1 MLIKKRYINKHR
13 GTEGLLSHHFL
24 SHLPVRVQRAPLPPF
39 PLSTPRQGTEGPLP
53 PSGYRRPPLPPARQ
67 GTEAPSTRQGTE
79 GPLSLLPVRVQKA
92 PALTS
97 PSVLFL
103 LVLCL
108 SLHIAKPV
116 I

>member
-67 GTEAPSTRQGTE
+67 GTEAPSLPLHPSGYRRPPLSPPRQGTE
-79 GPLSLLPVRVQKA
+79 GPRSHLPICSLSPRFV
-92 PALTS
+92 
-97 PSVLFL
+97 SVPTY
-103 LVLCL
+103 
-108 SLHIAKPV
+108 S
-116 I
+116 